1 MRRVGAAPSSLT
13 KLGVPAFFHM
23 FRLTPLP
30 HSFIHH
36 HHPVHLASMIFRIGS
51 ASFELVLLK
60 PVLYAL
66 LSMILLFLA
75 LPLTIFGVITTVCS
89 LGILLLRSIVVY
101 SGLPVALITAW
112 LSPPVVVTV
121 QQQGWAPSSSGPGG
135 SSLHYPAYVFHNS
148 ETSSESEENSS
159 DIAAPHNP
167 KVTEMTGM
175 HQESEDAETGNWDDE
190 ALWLAVSSALQIP
203 MDGIRERKPSL
214 TGEATARERWA
225 FDLTDLHRS
234 PAQNRGRTPYAAP
247 EDTDYFHLQPP
258 MSPLRPTNS
267 ESDYL

>member
-1 MRRVGAAPSSLT
+1 
-13 KLGVPAFFHM
+13 
-23 FRLTPLP
+23 
-30 HSFIHH
+30 
-36 HHPVHLASMIFRIGS
+36 MIFRIGS

-121 QQQGWAPSSSGPGG
+121 QQQG
-135 SSLHYPAYVFHNS
+135 